1 MPHIKNALIR
11 YRIIDRMIRNPYK
24 TYPSKSDLREACEES
39 LFGSTYGD
47 HICDSTIEKD
57 LFAMRMEHDAP
68 IKYSRKHEGY
78 FYEDPD
84 YTINDIP
91 LSEDELESI
100 RFAVQTLQ
108 QFQEVP
114 YFKEFGSA
122 IDKIAT
128 RVAVAGTEGNETSAF
143 IGFETAYSSIGNQ
156 WLPLLLTA
164 IQEKKTCQFTYASF
178 KSGIAKERNVLP
190 VYLKEYRNRWYL
202 ISFDLEK
209 SDWIT
214 YALERMDG
222 LVVNEAQHLLKEA
235 FNPSSFFAE
244 TIGITTEKKAAERI
258 ALRVNDIASKYI
270 ESQPLHSSQEKIGT
284 NQFVLTVQINEEL
297 IRTLLGFMGELQIIS
312 PSHLVQ
318 TWNERIQKQLS
329 IETHGNILWN

>member
-178 KSGIAKERNVLP
+178 KTGIAKERNVLP

-214 YALERMDG
+214 YALERMDS

-258 ALRVNDIASKYI
+258 VLRVNDIASKYI

-329 IETHGNILWN
+329 IETHGNIL

>member
-78 FYEDPD
+78 YYEDPD
-84 YTINDIP
+84 YTINEIP

-178 KSGIAKERNVLP
+178 KTGIAKERNVLP

-258 ALRVNDIASKYI
+258 VLRVNDIASKYI

-312 PSHLVQ
+312 PAHLVQ

-329 IETHGNILWN
+329 IETHGNIL

>member
-312 PSHLVQ
+312 PAHLVQ

-329 IETHGNILWN
+329 IETHGDIL

>member
-164 IQEKKTCQFTYASF
+164 IQEKKTCNFTYASF

-312 PSHLVQ
+312 PAHLVQ

-329 IETHGNILWN
+329 IETYGNIL

>member
-164 IQEKKTCQFTYASF
+164 IQEKKTCHFTYASF

-258 ALRVNDIASKYI
+258 ELRVNDIASKYI

-312 PSHLVQ
+312 PAHLVQ

-329 IETHGNILWN
+329 IETHGDIL

>member
-78 FYEDPD
+78 YYEDPD

-128 RVAVAGTEGNETSAF
+128 RVAVAGSEGNETSAF

-164 IQEKKTCQFTYASF
+164 IQEKKTCHFTYASF
-178 KSGIAKERNVLP
+178 KTGIAKERNVLP

-258 ALRVNDIASKYI
+258 VLRVNDIASKYI

-312 PSHLVQ
+312 PAHLVQ

-329 IETHGNILWN
+329 IETHGNIL

>member
-11 YRIIDRMIRNPYK
+11 FRIIDRMIRNPYK
-24 TYPSKSDLREACEES
+24 PYPSKGDLREACEES
-39 LFGSTYGD
+39 LFGSTYGE

-78 FYEDPD
+78 FYEDPE

-91 LSEDELESI
+91 LSEDELDSI

-178 KSGIAKERNVLP
+178 KTGIAKERNVLP

-258 ALRVNDIASKYI
+258 ELRVNDIASKYI

-329 IETHGNILWN
+329 IETHGNIL

>member
-24 TYPSKSDLREACEES
+24 TYPNKSDLREACEES

-78 FYEDPD
+78 YYEDPD

-258 ALRVNDIASKYI
+258 VLRVNDIASKYI

-329 IETHGNILWN
+329 IETHGNIL

>member
-11 YRIIDRMIRNPYK
+11 YRIIDRMIRNPYR

-78 FYEDPD
+78 YYEDPD

-258 ALRVNDIASKYI
+258 VLRVNDIASKYI

-312 PSHLVQ
+312 PAHLVQ

-329 IETHGNILWN
+329 IETHGNIL

>member
-78 FYEDPD
+78 YYEDPD

-258 ALRVNDIASKYI
+258 VLRVNDIASKYI

-312 PSHLVQ
+312 PAHLVQ

-329 IETHGNILWN
+329 IETHGNIL

>member
-164 IQEKKTCQFTYASF
+164 IQEKKTCHFTYASF
-178 KSGIAKERNVLP
+178 KTGIAKERNVLP

-258 ALRVNDIASKYI
+258 VLRVNDIASKYI

-329 IETHGNILWN
+329 IETHGNIL

>member
-24 TYPSKSDLREACEES
+24 PFPSKSDLREACEES

-68 IKYSRKHEGY
+68 IKYSRKQEGY

-91 LSEDELESI
+91 LSEDELDSI

-128 RVAVAGTEGNETSAF
+128 RVAVAGTEGQATNAF
-143 IGFETAYSSIGNQ
+143 IGFETSYASVGNQ
-156 WLPLLLTA
+156 WLPLLLSA
-164 IQEKKTCQFTYASF
+164 IQEKRICTFHYASF
-178 KSGIAKERNVLP
+178 KSGVAKARKVLP
-190 VYLKEYRNRWYL
+190 V
-202 ISFDLEK
+202 
-209 SDWIT
+209 
-214 YALERMDG
+214 
-222 LVVNEAQHLLKEA
+222 
-235 FNPSSFFAE
+235 
-244 TIGITTEKKAAERI
+244 
-258 ALRVNDIASKYI
+258 
-270 ESQPLHSSQEKIGT
+270 
-284 NQFVLTVQINEEL
+284 
-297 IRTLLGFMGELQIIS
+297 
-312 PSHLVQ
+312 
-318 TWNERIQKQLS
+318 
-329 IETHGNILWN
+329 

>member
-222 LVVNEAQHLLKEA
+222 LVVNEAQHILKEA

-258 ALRVNDIASKYI
+258 ELRVNDIASKYI

-284 NQFVLTVQINEEL
+284 NHFVLTVQINEEL

-312 PSHLVQ
+312 PAHLVQ

-329 IETHGNILWN
+329 IETHGNIL

>member
-178 KSGIAKERNVLP
+178 KTGIAKERNVLP

-258 ALRVNDIASKYI
+258 VLRVNDIASKYI

-329 IETHGNILWN
+329 IETHGNIL

>member
-235 FNPSSFFAE
+235 FNPGSFFAE

-312 PSHLVQ
+312 PAHLVQ

-329 IETHGNILWN
+329 IETHGNIL

>member
-1 MPHIKNALIR
+1 
-11 YRIIDRMIRNPYK
+11 
-24 TYPSKSDLREACEES
+24 
-39 LFGSTYGD
+39 
-47 HICDSTIEKD
+47 
-57 LFAMRMEHDAP
+57 
-68 IKYSRKHEGY
+68 
-78 FYEDPD
+78 
-84 YTINDIP
+84 
-91 LSEDELESI
+91 
-100 RFAVQTLQ
+100 
-108 QFQEVP
+108 
-114 YFKEFGSA
+114 
-122 IDKIAT
+122 
-128 RVAVAGTEGNETSAF
+128 VAGTEGNETSAF

-329 IETHGNILWN
+329 IETHGNIL

>member
-78 FYEDPD
+78 YYEDPD

-222 LVVNEAQHLLKEA
+222 LVVNEVQHLLKEA

-258 ALRVNDIASKYI
+258 VLRVNDIASKYI

-312 PSHLVQ
+312 PAHLVQ

-329 IETHGNILWN
+329 IETHGNIL

>member
-258 ALRVNDIASKYI
+258 ELRVNDIASKYI

-312 PSHLVQ
+312 PAHLVQ

-329 IETHGNILWN
+329 IETHGNIL

>member
-39 LFGSTYGD
+39 LFGSTYGE

-164 IQEKKTCQFTYASF
+164 IQEKKTCHFTYASF

-270 ESQPLHSSQEKIGT
+270 ESQPLHSSQEKIRT
-284 NQFVLTVQINEEL
+284 NQFVLTVQVNEEL

-312 PSHLVQ
+312 PAHLVQ

-329 IETHGNILWN
+329 IETHGNIL

>member
-258 ALRVNDIASKYI
+258 ELRVNDIASKYI

-312 PSHLVQ
+312 PAHLVQ

-329 IETHGNILWN
+329 IETHGDIL

>member
-78 FYEDPD
+78 YYEDPD

-284 NQFVLTVQINEEL
+284 NHFVLTVQINEEL

-312 PSHLVQ
+312 PAHLVQ

-329 IETHGNILWN
+329 IETHGDIL

>member
-78 FYEDPD
+78 YYEDPD

-164 IQEKKTCQFTYASF
+164 IQEKKTCHFTYASF

-209 SDWIT
+209 SDWNT

-258 ALRVNDIASKYI
+258 ELRVNDIASKYI

-312 PSHLVQ
+312 PAHLVQ

-329 IETHGNILWN
+329 IETHGNIL

>member
-164 IQEKKTCQFTYASF
+164 IQEKKTCHFTYASF

-222 LVVNEAQHLLKEA
+222 LVVNEVQHLLKEA

-258 ALRVNDIASKYI
+258 ELRVNDIASKYI

-312 PSHLVQ
+312 PVHLVQ
-318 TWNERIQKQLS
+318 TWNDRIQKQLS
-329 IETHGNILWN
+329 IETHGNIL

>member
-1 MPHIKNALIR
+1 
-11 YRIIDRMIRNPYK
+11 MIRNPYK

-164 IQEKKTCQFTYASF
+164 IQEKKTCNFTYASF

-312 PSHLVQ
+312 PAHLVQ

-329 IETHGNILWN
+329 IETYGNILWN

>member
-1 MPHIKNALIR
+1 
-11 YRIIDRMIRNPYK
+11 
-24 TYPSKSDLREACEES
+24 
-39 LFGSTYGD
+39 
-47 HICDSTIEKD
+47 
-57 LFAMRMEHDAP
+57 
-68 IKYSRKHEGY
+68 
-78 FYEDPD
+78 
-84 YTINDIP
+84 
-91 LSEDELESI
+91 
-100 RFAVQTLQ
+100 
-108 QFQEVP
+108 
-114 YFKEFGSA
+114 
-122 IDKIAT
+122 
-128 RVAVAGTEGNETSAF
+128 
-143 IGFETAYSSIGNQ
+143 
-156 WLPLLLTA
+156 LLLTA
-164 IQEKKTCQFTYASF
+164 IQEKKTCHFTYASF

-284 NQFVLTVQINEEL
+284 NHFVLTVQINEEL

-312 PSHLVQ
+312 PAHLVQ

-329 IETHGNILWN
+329 IETHGNIL

>member
-47 HICDSTIEKD
+47 HICYSTIEKD

-78 FYEDPD
+78 YYEDPD

-164 IQEKKTCQFTYASF
+164 IQEKKTCHFTYASF

-312 PSHLVQ
+312 PAHLVQ

-329 IETHGNILWN
+329 IETHGNIL

>member
-11 YRIIDRMIRNPYK
+11 FRIIDRMIRNPYK
-24 TYPSKSDLREACEES
+24 RYPSKGDLREACEES

-57 LFAMRMEHDAP
+57 LFAMRMDHDAP
-68 IKYSRKHEGY
+68 IKYSRKNDGY
-78 FYEDPD
+78 YYEDPD
-84 YTINDIP
+84 FTINDIP

-122 IDKIAT
+122 IDKIAA
-128 RVAVAGTEGNETSAF
+128 RVAVAGTEGNETAAF

-156 WLPLLLTA
+156 WFPLLLTA
-164 IQEKKTCQFTYASF
+164 IQEKKTCHFTYASF

-202 ISFDLEK
+202 ISYDLEK

-214 YALERMDG
+214 YALERIEG
-222 LVVNEAQHLLKEA
+222 LAVTDTVHELKA
-235 FNPSSFFAE
+235 PFNPSSFFAE
-244 TIGITTEKKAAERI
+244 TIGITTEKKAAEQI
-258 ALRVNDIASKYI
+258 EFETNEVAAKYI
-270 ESQPLHSSQEKIGT
+270 ESQPLHFSQEKIGP
-284 NQFVLTVQINEEL
+284 QHFRLTVQINEEL
-297 IRTLLGFMGELQIIS
+297 IRALFGFIGEIRILSPAHLQ
-312 PSHLVQ
+312 Q
-318 TWNERIQKQLS
+318 TWANRIAQQITLNH
-329 IETHGNILWN
+329 HGSTF

>member
-11 YRIIDRMIRNPYK
+11 YRIIDRMIRNPYR

-100 RFAVQTLQ
+100 RLAVQTLQ
-108 QFQEVP
+108 QFHEVP

-258 ALRVNDIASKYI
+258 ELRVNDIASKYI

-312 PSHLVQ
+312 PAHLVQ

-329 IETHGNILWN
+329 IETHGNIL

>member
-164 IQEKKTCQFTYASF
+164 IQEKKTCHFTYASF
-178 KSGIAKERNVLP
+178 KTGIAKERNVLP

-258 ALRVNDIASKYI
+258 VLRVNDIASKYI

-284 NQFVLTVQINEEL
+284 NHFVLTVQINEEL

-312 PSHLVQ
+312 PAHLVQ

-329 IETHGNILWN
+329 IETHGNIL

>member
-24 TYPSKSDLREACEES
+24 TYPSKSNLREACEES

-78 FYEDPD
+78 YYEDPD

-164 IQEKKTCQFTYASF
+164 IQDKKTCHFTYASF

-222 LVVNEAQHLLKEA
+222 LVVNEVQHLLKEA

-258 ALRVNDIASKYI
+258 ELRVNDIASKYI

-284 NQFVLTVQINEEL
+284 NHFVLTVQINEEL
-297 IRTLLGFMGELQIIS
+297 IRTLLGFMGELQIIR
-312 PSHLVQ
+312 PAHLVQ

-329 IETHGNILWN
+329 IETHGNIL

>member
-78 FYEDPD
+78 YYEDPD

-164 IQEKKTCQFTYASF
+164 IQEKKTCHFTYASF

-258 ALRVNDIASKYI
+258 ELRVNDIASKYI

-284 NQFVLTVQINEEL
+284 NHFVLTVQINEEL

-312 PSHLVQ
+312 PAHLVQ

-329 IETHGNILWN
+329 IETHGNIL

>member
-128 RVAVAGTEGNETSAF
+128 RVAVAGTEGNEPSAF

-312 PSHLVQ
+312 PAHLVQ

-329 IETHGNILWN
+329 IETHGNIL

>member
-78 FYEDPD
+78 YYEDPD

-128 RVAVAGTEGNETSAF
+128 RVAVAGTEGNETSVF

-312 PSHLVQ
+312 PAHLVQ

-329 IETHGNILWN
+329 IETHGNIL

>member
-178 KSGIAKERNVLP
+178 KTGIAKERNVLP

-258 ALRVNDIASKYI
+258 VLRVNDIASKYI

-312 PSHLVQ
+312 PAHLVQ

-329 IETHGNILWN
+329 IETHGNIL

>member
-78 FYEDPD
+78 YYEDPD

-164 IQEKKTCQFTYASF
+164 IQEKKTCHFTYASF
-178 KSGIAKERNVLP
+178 KTGIAKERNVLP

-222 LVVNEAQHLLKEA
+222 LVVNEVQHLLKEA

-312 PSHLVQ
+312 PAHLVQ

-329 IETHGNILWN
+329 IETHGNIL

>member
-11 YRIIDRMIRNPYK
+11 FRIIDRMIRNPYK
-24 TYPSKSDLREACEES
+24 AYPSKSELREACEES

-78 FYEDPD
+78 FYEDPE

-128 RVAVAGTEGNETSAF
+128 RVAVAGTDGQEPNSF
-143 IGFETAYSSIGNQ
+143 IGFETAYSSVGNQ
-156 WLPLLLTA
+156 WLPLLLSA
-164 IQEKKTCQFTYASF
+164 IQDKKICTFRYASF
-178 KSGIAKERNVLP
+178 KSGIAKPRKVLP

-202 ISFDLEK
+202 ISYDVAKE
-209 SDWIT
+209 DWTT
-214 YALERMDG
+214 YALERIED
-222 LVVNEAQHLLKEA
+222 LELTEASYILIDT
-235 FNPSSFFAE
+235 FNPTAFFAE
-244 TIGITTEKKAAERI
+244 TIGITTEKKAAQRI
-258 ALRVNDIASKYI
+258 EFEANEIAAKYI
-270 ESQPLHSSQEKIGT
+270 ESQPLHSSQEKLAP
-284 NQFVLTVQINEEL
+284 NHFALTVQINEEL
-297 IRTLLGFMGELQIIS
+297 IRALFGFIGEIRILTPPHLIQI
-312 PSHLVQ
+312 
-318 TWNERIQKQLS
+318 WKERINKQRS
-329 IETHGNILWN
+329 IEKNGNTI

>member
-164 IQEKKTCQFTYASF
+164 IQEKKTCHFTYASF

-258 ALRVNDIASKYI
+258 ELRVNDIASKYI

-284 NQFVLTVQINEEL
+284 NHFVLTVQINEEL

-312 PSHLVQ
+312 PAHLVQ

-329 IETHGNILWN
+329 IETHGNIL